1 MEAGGVEG
9 LETLD
14 LAQLVQSCVDL
25 LPARGRIVFG
35 ELQPVK
41 LQGEPTW
48 LSRAIGNLLD
58 NALLHSTPNSPI
70 EVSVLARDGQGR
82 VVVRSHGQLPRYVR
96 ENVFRRFITTREDK
110 GGTGLGLAIVRAVA
124 EAHGGQAL
132 LGNPGPPEVVFIL
145 SIPALRGIFSMPKL
159 GPQTGAA

>member
-1 MEAGGVEG
+1 M
-9 LETLD
+9 
-14 LAQLVQSCVDL
+14 
-25 LPARGRIVFG
+25 LPARGRVVFG
-35 ELQPVK
+35 ELMPVK

-58 NALLHSTPNSPI
+58 NAVLHSTPDSPI
-70 EVSVLARDGQGR
+70 HVSVLARDGQGR
-82 VVVRSHGQLPRYVR
+82 VVVRSQGQLPRYVR

-132 LGNPGPPEVVFIL
+132 LGEPGPPEVVFTL
-145 SIPALRGIFSMPKL
+145 AIPALRGIFSMPKL
-159 GPQTGAA
+159 GPKTGAA